1 MKKIVK
7 EPWFGKKRIGWGPAP
22 RTWQGWIL
30 TLIMLLIVIS
40 DVAYFRRSITTI
52 IIFVVAVVGFLIIAF
67 LTSEDP
73 GTNNQN

>member
-40 DVAYFRRSITTI
+40 DVYYFRRSIITI
-52 IIFVVAVVGFLIIAF
+52 IIFIVAVVGFLIIAF
-67 LTSEDP
+67 LTSAD
-73 GTNNQN
+73 TRTTNQN